1 MNRAV
6 YDMFSALTGQKEE
19 GFVFRQSDGGPRCK
33 VRTAFARA
41 CVVAKLEAFRLYDLR
56 HTCASWLVV
65 RGGTSKRCRSC
76 SGIES
81 SRRRSAPLT

>member
-1 MNRAV
+1 
-6 YDMFSALTGQKEE
+6 MFSALTGQKEE
-19 GFVFRQSDGGPRCK
+19 GFLFRRSNGGPPCK

-41 CVVAKLEAFRLYDLR
+41 CVVAKLETFRLYDLR

-65 RGGTSKRCRSC
+65 RDGTSKRCRSC

-81 SRRRSAPLT
+81 FKRRSTTLT